1 MGASER
7 SSKAIRRRLKAVSP
21 KDSAESDHASQEA
34 VRRLIPPTPCP
45 LAPSVTTPL
54 YRTIVSQALP
64 NALRGGVFLDTLGP
78 RESGD
83 GIGEA
88 TPTLSTVPFG
98 AEGYGVR
105 LPGLSSPGGGSCLAT
120 CSSDLPA
127 KRRQTGRAHPVRRS
141 GRRRR

>member
-64 NALRGGVFLDTLGP
+64 NALRGGVFLDTRGP
-78 RESGD
+78 RESG
-83 GIGEA
+83 GGVGEA
-88 TPTLSTVPFG
+88 TPTLSGVPFG

-105 LPGLSSPGGGSCLAT
+105 LPGLSSLVVVLPAVSAGGGAHA
-120 CSSDLPA
+120 SSARASPLPVA
-127 KRRQTGRAHPVRRS
+127 A
-141 GRRRR
+141 

>member
-7 SSKAIRRRLKAVSP
+7 SSKKMRRRLKAVSP
-21 KDSAESDHASQEA
+21 KESAASDHASQEA
-34 VRRLIPPTPCP
+34 VRLLIPPTPCPCP

-105 LPGLSSPGGGSCLAT
+105 LPGLSSLVV
-120 CSSDLPA
+120 LPA
-127 KRRQTGRAHPVRRS
+127 VSDRS
-141 GRRRR
+141 GAHDSAARASPLPV